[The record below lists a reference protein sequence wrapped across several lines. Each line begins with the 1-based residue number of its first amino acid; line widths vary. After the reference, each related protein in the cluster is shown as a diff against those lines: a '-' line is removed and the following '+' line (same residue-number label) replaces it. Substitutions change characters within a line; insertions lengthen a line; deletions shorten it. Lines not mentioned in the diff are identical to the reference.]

1 MFRWPLL
8 VIGIGMIILS
18 LIMRSENKPLS
29 ENAEKIT
36 VDRALELIMH
46 DEKKYI
52 EIEASVDTSEVI
64 YGTVVKKPYYTTKPT
79 DRTYRMED
87 IKARNEFIGGYVG
100 TVISAGRVLSGN
112 SILLQ
117 TVSENDEKEKQVLR
131 ERVLAHV
138 TDRIWILSPLFK
150 KSDTYGRETWLSK
163 NEYKGGL
170 IYFKDLLS
178 TVRNPEIENKLSDII
193 NFAQTEFGIYIP
205 EDAFVLIDGYGT
217 GFTPKAY
224 YPVQGSNFSLFLVAD
239 PGSNPEK
246 LKSITGILQPSPVS
260 HYQDFPK
267 LLKVNIGDRIGTIMQ
282 ETAASYNTRKE
293 NDAKET
299 STIGGVLLIFALI
312 GFLRKR
318 IKKAKQII
326 QKDKNSMRGQL

>member
-8 VIGIGMIILS
+8 VIGIVMIILS
-18 LIMRSENKPLS
+18 IIMRSENKPLS

-36 VDRALELIMH
+36 VDRALEYLNH
-46 DEKKYI
+46 DEKKFV
-52 EIEASVDTSEVI
+52 EIEAGVDTSKVI
-64 YGTVVKKPYYTTKPT
+64 YGTVVNKPYYTTKPT
-79 DRTYRMED
+79 NRTYRMED

-100 TVISAGRVLSGN
+100 TVISAGRMLSGS

-117 TVSENDEKEKQVLR
+117 TVSENDDKEKQVLR

-150 KSDTYGRETWLSK
+150 KSDVNGRETWLTK
-163 NEYKGGL
+163 IEYKGGL

-178 TVRNPEIENKLSDII
+178 TVRNPKIENKLSDII
-193 NFAQTEFGIYIP
+193 NFAQTEFRIYIP

-224 YPVQGSNFSLFLVAD
+224 YPLQGSNYSLFLVAD
-239 PGSNPEK
+239 PSSGPENIK
-246 LKSITGILQPSPVS
+246 VINGILHPSPAS
-260 HYQDFPK
+260 HYKDFPK
-267 LLKVNIGDRIGTIMQ
+267 LLKVNIGDRIGTIVQ
-282 ETAASYNTRKE
+282 ESAESYNTRKE

-299 STIGGVLLIFALI
+299 STIAGILLIFALL

-318 IKKAKQII
+318 LKVLRAKK
-326 QKDKNSMRGQL
+326 NL